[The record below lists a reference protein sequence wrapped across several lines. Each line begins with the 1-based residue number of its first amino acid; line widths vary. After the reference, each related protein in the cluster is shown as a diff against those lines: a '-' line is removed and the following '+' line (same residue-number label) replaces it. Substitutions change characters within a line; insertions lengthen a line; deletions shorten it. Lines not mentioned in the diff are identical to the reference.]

1 MSDTNSG
8 ISPGIGFKVNTSI
21 SLITVILVIIGF
33 LTSLRRSDLAELKR
47 TNEIILQKLD
57 DSSKLQLEDR
67 WRIEAIERR
76 ITSIE
81 SSLSTRKR

>member
-1 MSDTNSG
+1 MSDTNNG